1 MTEPEPPVVDYKS
14 KNRITFLYDPLDY
27 YQPTPPKMLDMTE
40 EYCKSLGKTSQE
52 VGTRDTRSWSEAEKY
67 YDFKCVKPIRLSGSV
82 NNAKLPSPSELMSQQ
97 NNMLLRRILRN
108 QPPPFQ

>member
-1 MTEPEPPVVDYKS
+1 MTEPEPPVVDYKP
-14 KNRITFLYDPLDY
+14 KKRITFLYDPLGY
-27 YQPTPPKMLDMTE
+27 YQPTPPEMLDMAE

-52 VGTRDTRSWSEAEKY
+52 VGTRDTRSWSDTEKY

-82 NNAKLPSPSELMSQQ
+82 NNAKLPSPSELMAQQ